1 MASPKRAEAGKYQI
15 VAYQWPARVFQKEF
29 KPTEAV
35 IDKKKVSESEIN
47 ES

>member
-35 IDKKKVSESEIN
+35 IDKKSERVRDK
-47 ES
+47 